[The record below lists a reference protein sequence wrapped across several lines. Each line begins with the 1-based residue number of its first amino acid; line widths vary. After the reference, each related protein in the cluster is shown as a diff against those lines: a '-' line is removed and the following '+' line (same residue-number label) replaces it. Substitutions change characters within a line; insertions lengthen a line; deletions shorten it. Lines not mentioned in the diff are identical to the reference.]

1 LLRPEVVEEVAMLV
15 EFLLDLMTHP
25 EKLSDLKENRD
36 AILGRVGFSDI
47 ERKAIDKGDIHK
59 LRVLLREEVS
69 RS

>member
-1 LLRPEVVEEVAMLV
+1 MLV

-25 EKLSDLKENRD
+25 EKLSDLKEKRD
-36 AILGRVGFSDI
+36 DILGRVGFSDI